1 LCLFPLDPVEPATTT
16 HLRIAAANFTFKTGR
31 RCAAPSGMFTCPY
44 WQQSRQQLWRILILS
59 ALGWLAG
66 WMAAAW
72 TQPVSQ
78 PAASDRVS
86 WRSSKLRGGFGGGT
100 GERRQQLLPRLSMP
114 ATRITLI
121 SLHAFSSK
129 LQSAINHTGAEARE
143 SARMLLK
150 TALAPVRSF
159 SLTE

>member
-1 LCLFPLDPVEPATTT
+1 
-16 HLRIAAANFTFKTGR
+16 
-31 RCAAPSGMFTCPY
+31 MFTCPY

-66 WMAAAW
+66 WRLHGPNQSA
-72 TQPVSQ
+72 SQ
-78 PAASDRVS
+78 PASDRVS

-143 SARMLLK
+143 SAFENSSR
-150 TALAPVRSF
+150 TRSLF
-159 SLTE
+159 LPDRVNQ